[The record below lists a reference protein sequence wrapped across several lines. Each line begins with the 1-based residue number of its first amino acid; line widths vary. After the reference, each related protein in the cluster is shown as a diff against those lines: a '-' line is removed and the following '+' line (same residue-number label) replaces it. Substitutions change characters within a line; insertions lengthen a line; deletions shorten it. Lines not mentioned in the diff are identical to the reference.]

1 MSKNKNNDSIDIFT
15 AFSELAIILIEKLI
29 EGMVWIIARLLER
42 YVFGEGR
49 SPVKK
54 IEKRHLSAAKIT
66 AAPDSIGRSVTRGRD
81 LPARELDRTTHTL
94 ICGASGFGKSVLM
107 ETLMDADMACGKPVI
122 FIDPKGDAQSMQR
135 FIDICR
141 RHRRNHAVFSEH
153 YKGEGRIGLNPVK
166 EGSPSQIADRI
177 HRSFNWSEEHYETL
191 CYGALRKACTL
202 LAGDEG
208 NAVTYRT
215 LGRKL
220 LDMSNPSKKEKA
232 FDRKDINGIIA
243 RLENVVDSDFGPL
256 LGSDG
261 FSMKEIRNSDKCV
274 YIGLPVLGYPHVA
287 RALGKTLLGDLAHG
301 VYDAYRSTNPRNNPV
316 GVYIDELSAV
326 VTDEFIELLN
336 KCRGAGME
344 LTFAFQSPADIDKVS
359 PDLCLQIM
367 ENAATWFIL
376 KQRMKSGAMTFS
388 ESIGTVPGK
397 KETVRIEDGEQLPMG
412 SRREVNELIAHSD
425 IIKNLNRGQALLL
438 QHAPTRVDLLNVR
451 RINLRTGG
459 RR

>member
-1 MSKNKNNDSIDIFT
+1 MSNNKKNNDNIDIFT

-42 YVFGEGR
+42 YVFGGGKN
-49 SPVKK
+49 PVKK

-66 AAPDSIGRSVTRGRD
+66 AAPDSIGYSVTRRRD
-81 LPARELDRTTHTL
+81 LPARELDRSAHTL

-107 ETLMDADMACGKPVI
+107 ETLMDADVISGKPVI
-122 FIDPKGDAQSMQR
+122 FIDPKGDAESMYR
-135 FIDICR
+135 FVDLCR
-141 RHRRNHAVFSEH
+141 RHGRDFAVFSEH
-153 YKGEGRIGLNPVK
+153 YKGEGGINLNPVK
-166 EGSPSQIADRI
+166 EGSPVQIADRI
-177 HRSFNWSEEHYETL
+177 HRSFNWSEEHYENL
-191 CYGALRKACTL
+191 CYKALRKACK
-202 LAGDEG
+202 AAEG
-208 NAVTYRT
+208 GTSYAMIWEQLIN
-215 LGRKL
+215 LSEPGNSQKL
-220 LDMSNPSKKEKA
+220 FE
-232 FDRKDINGIIA
+232 RKDAEGIIT
-243 RLENVVDSDFGPL
+243 RLENVIDSDFGPL

-261 FSMKEIRNSDKCV
+261 LSMKEIRNSDKCV

-301 VYDAYRSTNPRNNPV
+301 VYDSYRSIHCQNNPV

-376 KQRMKSGAMTFS
+376 KQRMKSGAETFTG
-388 ESIGTVPGK
+388 SIGTVLGK
-397 KETVRIEDGEQLPMG
+397 KDTVRIEDGDQLPMG
-412 SRREVNELIAHSD
+412 SRREVHEMIVHPD
-425 IIKNLNRGQALLL
+425 IIKNLNRGQAVLL
-438 QHAPTRVDLLNVR
+438 QHAPTRVDLVNVR